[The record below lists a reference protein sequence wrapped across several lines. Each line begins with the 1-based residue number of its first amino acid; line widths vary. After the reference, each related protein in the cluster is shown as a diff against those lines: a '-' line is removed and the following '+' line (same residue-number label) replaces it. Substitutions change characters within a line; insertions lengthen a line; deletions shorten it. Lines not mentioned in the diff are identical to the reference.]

1 VSNGRFR
8 ENLVLVGFMASGKSS
23 IGRLLARKL
32 RRRFAD
38 TDRLV
43 IERECRDIPEIFA
56 AEGESYFRNIETA
69 ALESLADS
77 DQLVIATGGGI
88 VTQNRNLAIL
98 QRIGFVIWLF
108 AEEDVTL
115 ERVLRNQNRPL
126 VQTADPR
133 ATIRVLYEKRR
144 PLYEQ
149 AAQFAVN
156 TSTLP
161 HNDVADA
168 IIAEASRR
176 FSCNAE
182 A

>member
-1 VSNGRFR
+1 
-8 ENLVLVGFMASGKSS
+8 
-23 IGRLLARKL
+23 
-32 RRRFAD
+32 
-38 TDRLV
+38 
-43 IERECRDIPEIFA
+43 
-56 AEGESYFRNIETA
+56 
-69 ALESLADS
+69 
-77 DQLVIATGGGI
+77 
-88 VTQNRNLAIL
+88 
-98 QRIGFVIWLF
+98 VIWLF
-108 AEEDVTL
+108 AEEEVTL

-161 HNDVADA
+161 HNDVAEA
-168 IIAEASRR
+168 IIAEANRR